1 MKKII
6 LTVAAVFVL
15 SFANAQDGGFKVGIN
30 AGLPMGDIK
39 DSYSLSVG
47 LDIAYLKSF
56 SDKFQAGLTTGYAHY
71 LGKSETVDLG
81 FGLTATA
88 DTEDGGFIPLAATA
102 QYSVSEN
109 FFVGADLGYAIGVSP
124 SENKGGFLYQPK
136 VGYQTEKFELYAGY
150 KGISVDG
157 GTFSSV
163 NLGFNYKF

>member
-15 SFANAQDGGFKVGIN
+15 SFANAQDGGFKAGIH

-39 DSYSLSVG
+39 DSFSFAVG
-47 LDIAYLKSF
+47 LDLAYLWSI

-81 FGLTATA
+81 GGFSATY

-102 QYSVSEN
+102 QYSVAEN

-150 KGISVDG
+150 KGISVDQ